1 MGRDGTALLPLLCAI
16 VLLRIYPAEAES
28 EIKMISTF
36 SLIITNHLQK
46 HWEKEHVCW
55 VLGFAATGSACTCLE
70 HNTAAAMLQAG
81 WETRTALTCSP
92 GVPTGAMCN
101 SQAKNAICPFP
112 ESQVVTERGKT
123 LCQAGRWT
131 PMALQCSFCRRVKP
145 RQCLVVIQSTAPQP
159 SLSAPQCH
167 TALLCKALPHLE
179 GILSMRN

>member
-70 HNTAAAMLQAG
+70 HNTAAAMLRAG
-81 WETRTALTCSP
+81 WETRTALTCSL

-112 ESQVVTERGKT
+112 ESQVVTEKGKNIVPGREMDSHGFT
-123 LCQAGRWT
+123 VLILQKSEPQAVSSSDT
-131 PMALQCSFCRRVKP
+131 KHSSP
-145 RQCLVVIQSTAPQP
+145 APASLLPSATQP
-159 SLSAPQCH
+159 CFVRHFHIWKEYSA
-167 TALLCKALPHLE
+167 
-179 GILSMRN
+179 